1 MDPFTEK
8 LLERTRARRENLQ
21 KKMAERPNAANRQ
34 MVKRPREPLADT
46 NSVMSEPA
54 IDKVPQV
61 SSKPSPSKRRC
72 SEENVAGAENQ
83 EPATTRNGAPMLSD
97 PPTNRKP
104 PVGPASVRPSS
115 SLEKTANRPVV
126 QSQPGQQ
133 KVPEPEKVAVTPA
146 PNPPS
151 SREVEAV
158 PASSALQ
165 SNKEE
170 LVEDSAPSAAGMK
183 SRLQRLAQQRK
194 YWDGDDTPE
203 AVPDCTP
210 LSLMQRQAEVTPA
223 AVPIVSSGAPVGRR
237 GRLANLAATIG
248 SWEDDLSHANIPNA
262 NAREKPAAA
271 VPKFAVR
278 DATVATS
285 TKPSAAGHVAASSTA
300 SSRST
305 PSSQALCPP
314 AKPGRVFDPS
324 TQDADIPAARPA
336 LKPVTSPQK
345 SSIQGTAFP
354 SSPQKSSIQGTALPS
369 SPQRNTIQ
377 GTALPSSP
385 QKSSIQGTAF
395 PSSPQRNTIQGT
407 ALPSSPQKST
417 IQGTAFPSSPQ
428 KSSIQGTAFPSSPQ
442 KSSIQGTAFPSSP
455 QKSSIQGTAFPSSP
469 QKAGPSSLAS
479 VPQSPMKSQ
488 ALSRGLIST
497 SSPQKPELRARP
509 TTAGPSG
516 PQEIVAAGAP
526 GVKSFLERFGE
537 RCQERTNQ
545 SSPAGGTPHAKS
557 PTVTP
562 SAVTPTT
569 RLLQERLR
577 AAQAASTTTADL
589 AQRHKLERESE
600 LAQIRSRFQKGS
612 NMWKNK
618 DEAAQTHK
626 NANVKEQ
633 LDKPVEA
640 EVAPCEP
647 QNERAAPSTEST
659 DTPKKCTPP
668 AGHGL
673 MVSPPTSTSS
683 PLRVLSHT
691 GEKTSYETPEE
702 EEEVVKEKEM
712 NVDQSI
718 NSAIINELFD
728 GALEQ
733 SDDYD
738 DEEEEDALNISSMS
752 LLTPLA
758 ETVAAVVKSPERRM
772 MTSTPATSFIVE
784 SNTLDKVSKPS
795 KFQRANVMRGA
806 SSDSVEAFGEDPKL
820 PYSIDAYRS
829 TRVKETEKPNLK
841 QVIVRKE
848 DVSNRVEEP
857 RGASLFSIKQKMKIL
872 TNELN
877 LQQTVI
883 HQASQALNCC
893 TDEEHGKGSQV
904 EAEAERLLLV
914 ATEKREALKA
924 ELDRLK
930 GDPTGQKK
938 ASVAP
943 EPMSMAASKG
953 SVTLQEL
960 RLPLKAD
967 FVCSIANKPESTKHS
982 FFVMIRAGAEN
993 TVATPL
999 ASTHRGL
1006 SGDTLAFPTKFTI
1019 SDVSSDFGIDIEVYC
1034 LVQKRDACSDKK
1046 KKPSKSKS
1054 LWRQVHEAQDLC
1066 MSAITPKRFLAI
1078 TKSGQTPVVASPGG
1092 PNAVRTSNFI
1102 LVGSHKLTL
1111 SSIGKNKFPLDKIKY
1126 EARER
1131 ELLSD
1136 MFSTKVPFLCPL
1148 EGHVYL
1154 TMQCEVGSKVEEKGF
1169 LTMFED
1175 VSGFG
1180 AWHRRWCVL
1189 SGYCISYWTYPD
1201 DEKRK
1206 NPIGRINL
1214 ANCTSKKVEP
1224 ANREFCARPNTFEL
1238 ITVRPQREDDKETL
1252 VSQCKNTM
1260 CVTKNWLSADTKDER
1275 NLWMKK
1281 VNQIVVD
1288 LRMWQ
1293 PDASYRPL

>member
-46 NSVMSEPA
+46 NSVISEPA

-72 SEENVAGAENQ
+72 SEENVAGEENQ
-83 EPATTRNGAPMLSD
+83 EPAMTRAVAPMLSD
-97 PPTNRKP
+97 PPTDRKP
-104 PVGPASVRPSS
+104 PVGPAGVRPSS

-126 QSQPGQQ
+126 RSQPGQQ
-133 KVPEPEKVAVTPA
+133 AAPEPEKMAVTLA

-165 SNKEE
+165 RNKEE

-183 SRLQRLAQQRK
+183 SRLQRLAEQRK

-210 LSLMQRQAEVTPA
+210 LSLLQRQAEVTPA
-223 AVPIVSSGAPVGRR
+223 AVPTVSSGTPVGRR

-248 SWEDDLSHANIPNA
+248 SWEDDLSHANIPNE
-262 NAREKPAAA
+262 NAKEKPATA

-278 DATVATS
+278 GATVVAS

-305 PSSQALCPP
+305 PSSQQALNSP
-314 AKPGRVFDPS
+314 AKPGRVFQPS
-324 TQDADIPAARPA
+324 PQDADIPAARPA

-345 SSIQGTAFP
+345 SSIQKTAFP
-354 SSPQKSSIQGTALPS
+354 PSPQKSSIQKT
-369 SPQRNTIQ
+369 T
-377 GTALPSSP
+377 
-385 QKSSIQGTAF
+385 
-395 PSSPQRNTIQGT
+395 
-407 ALPSSPQKST
+407 
-417 IQGTAFPSSPQ
+417 
-428 KSSIQGTAFPSSPQ
+428 
-442 KSSIQGTAFPSSP
+442 FPSSP

-469 QKAGPSSLAS
+469 QKAGPSSSAS
-479 VPQSPMKSQ
+479 VPQSPLKSQ
-488 ALSRGLIST
+488 ALSTGLIPT

-516 PQEIVAAGAP
+516 PQEMATAGAP

-545 SSPAGGTPHAKS
+545 SSPAGTHAKT

-562 SAVTPTT
+562 SAVTPNT
-569 RLLQERLR
+569 RLVQERLR

-589 AQRHKLERESE
+589 AQRQKLERESE
-600 LAQIRSRFQKGS
+600 LAQIRSRFQKGN

-618 DEAAQTHK
+618 DEAAETNK
-626 NANVKEQ
+626 NADIKEQ

-647 QNERAAPSTEST
+647 QDEPAAPSTEST
-659 DTPKKCTPP
+659 DTPTKCTPP

-673 MVSPPTSTSS
+673 MVSPPASTSS
-683 PLRVLSHT
+683 PLRVVGHT
-691 GEKTSYETPEE
+691 VEKTSDETPEE

-718 NSAIINELFD
+718 NSAVINELFD
-728 GALEQ
+728 GVLEQ
-733 SDDYD
+733 SDDD
-738 DEEEEDALNISSMS
+738 EEDALNISSMS

-772 MTSTPATSFIVE
+772 MTSTPASSFIVK
-784 SNTLDKVSKPS
+784 SNTPDNVSKPS
-795 KFQRANVMRGA
+795 KFQRANVMRAA

-829 TRVKETEKPNLK
+829 IRVKETERPNIK

-848 DVSNRVEEP
+848 DVSHRAEEP

-914 ATEKREALKA
+914 ATERREALKV

-930 GDPTGQKK
+930 GDPTSQKK

-1019 SDVSSDFGIDIEVYC
+1019 SDVSSDFVIDIEVYC
-1034 LVQKRDACSDKK
+1034 LVQKRDVCSDKK
-1046 KKPSKSKS
+1046 KKPSKSK
-1054 LWRQVHEAQDLC
+1054 
-1066 MSAITPKRFLAI
+1066 AITPKRFLAI

-1111 SSIGKNKFPLDKIKY
+1111 SSIGKNKFPL
-1126 EARER
+1126 E
-1131 ELLSD
+1131 
-1136 MFSTKVPFLCPL
+1136 KVPFLCPL

-1189 SGYCISYWTYPD
+1189 TGYCISYWTYPD

-1260 CVTKNWLSADTKDER
+1260 CVTKNWLCADTKDER

-1281 VNQIVVD
+1281 LNQIVVD

-1293 PDASYRPL
+1293 PDACYRPL

>member
-21 KKMAERPNAANRQ
+21 KKLAERPNATNRQ

-46 NSVMSEPA
+46 NSVISEPV

-61 SSKPSPSKRRC
+61 SSKPSPSKRKC
-72 SEENVAGAENQ
+72 SEENVQPAAGEENQ
-83 EPATTRNGAPMLSD
+83 EPMMTQAVAPMCSD
-97 PPTNRKP
+97 PPTDKKP
-104 PVGPASVRPSS
+104 PVGPATIRPTS
-115 SLEKTANRPVV
+115 SLEKTATRPAV
-126 QSQPGQQ
+126 QSQPVQL
-133 KVPEPEKVAVTPA
+133 KTPEPEKVVVSPA
-146 PNPPS
+146 PNPPC
-151 SREVEAV
+151 SREVEMV

-165 SNKEE
+165 RNRED
-170 LVEDSAPSAAGMK
+170 LVGDNAPSAAGMR
-183 SRLQRLAQQRK
+183 SRLQRLADQRK
-194 YWDGDDTPE
+194 YWGGDDMSDE
-203 AVPDCTP
+203 VPDCTP
-210 LSLMQRQAEVTPA
+210 LSLLKRQPEVIPA
-223 AVPIVSSGAPVGRR
+223 AVPTVSSSETPVGRR

-248 SWEDDLSHANIPNA
+248 SWEDDLSHANIPNEKTK
-262 NAREKPAAA
+262 EKPGTA
-271 VPKFAVR
+271 VSKFAVR
-278 DATVATS
+278 DATVAAS
-285 TKPSAAGHVAASSTA
+285 NKPSAAGHVVASLTA
-300 SSRST
+300 SSKST
-305 PSSQALCPP
+305 PGSQAPVKSSKVVL
-314 AKPGRVFDPS
+314 PS
-324 TQDADIPAARPA
+324 PQKADIPAARPES
-336 LKPVTSPQK
+336 VTSPQK
-345 SSIQGTAFP
+345 SSSQGMTFP
-354 SSPQKSSIQGTALPS
+354 SSPQKSSSQGMT
-369 SPQRNTIQ
+369 
-377 GTALPSSP
+377 
-385 QKSSIQGTAF
+385 
-395 PSSPQRNTIQGT
+395 
-407 ALPSSPQKST
+407 
-417 IQGTAFPSSPQ
+417 
-428 KSSIQGTAFPSSPQ
+428 
-442 KSSIQGTAFPSSP
+442 
-455 QKSSIQGTAFPSSP
+455 FPSSP
-469 QKAGPSSLAS
+469 QKAAPSSS
-479 VPQSPMKSQ
+479 KFVPQSPLKNQ
-488 ALSRGLIST
+488 VLSRGLGPISI
-497 SSPQKPELRARP
+497 PQKPQLPAKP
-509 TTAGPSG
+509 TIADPCV
-516 PQEIVAAGAP
+516 PQEPAPAGAP

-537 RCQERTNQ
+537 RCQERSNQ
-545 SSPAGGTPHAKS
+545 SSPAGGLSVAKT

-562 SAVTPTT
+562 SSVEPNT
-569 RLLQERLR
+569 RLVQDRLR
-577 AAQAASTTTADL
+577 AAQAANTSTADL
-589 AQRHKLERESE
+589 TQRQKLERESE
-600 LAQIRSRFQKGS
+600 LAQIRSRFQKGM

-618 DEAAQTHK
+618 DEAAETNK
-626 NANVKEQ
+626 NTDIKEQ

-640 EVAPCEP
+640 EVALSEP
-647 QNERAAPSTEST
+647 QDEPKPPPTEST
-659 DTPKKCTPP
+659 DTPTKCIPP
-668 AGHGL
+668 GHGL
-673 MVSPPTSTSS
+673 MVSPPASTSS
-683 PLRVLSHT
+683 PLRVVSHT
-691 GEKTSYETPEE
+691 VEETTDETPEE
-702 EEEVVKEKEM
+702 EGVVEREM

-718 NSAIINELFD
+718 NSAVINELFD
-728 GALEQ
+728 GVLDQ
-733 SDDYD
+733 SDGD
-738 DEEEEDALNISSMS
+738 DDDDDAEGEEEDALNISSMS

-758 ETVAAVVKSPERRM
+758 ETVATVLKSPERKM
-772 MTSTPATSFIVE
+772 MTSTPASSFIVK
-784 SNTLDKVSKPS
+784 SNTPDNVSRPS
-795 KFQRANVMRGA
+795 KFQRTNMIRTA
-806 SSDSVEAFGEDPKL
+806 SSDSVETLDEDHKL
-820 PYSIDAYRS
+820 PYSINAYRS
-829 TRVKETEKPNLK
+829 TRVKETERPNVK

-848 DVSNRVEEP
+848 DISHRAEEP
-857 RGASLFSIKQKMKIL
+857 KGSSLFSIKQKMKIL
-872 TNELN
+872 TNEMN

-914 ATEKREALKA
+914 ATERREALKA

-938 ASVAP
+938 ASAAP
-943 EPMSMAASKG
+943 EPTSTSASKG

-982 FFVMIRAGAEN
+982 FFLMIRAGAEN

-1034 LVQKRDACSDKK
+1034 LVQKRDFCSDKK
-1046 KKPSKSKS
+1046 KKPSKSKTI
-1054 LWRQVHEAQDLC
+1054 WRQVHEAHDLC

-1078 TKSGQTPVVASPGG
+1078 TKSVQTPVVASPGG
-1092 PNAVRTSNFI
+1092 PNAVRTSHFV
-1102 LVGSHKLTL
+1102 LVGSHKLNL
-1111 SSIGKNKFPLDKIKY
+1111 SSIGKNKFPLEKIKY
-1126 EARER
+1126 ERSER
-1131 ELLSD
+1131 ELLSR
-1136 MFSTKVPFLCPL
+1136 MFHTKVPFLCPL

-1154 TMQCEVGSKVEEKGF
+1154 KMQCEVGSKVEEKGF

-1281 VNQIVVD
+1281 LNQIVVD

-1293 PDASYRPL
+1293 PDACYRPI